1 MLCDY
6 VMSILCMTTWS
17 YISSM
22 NVQLIHNEKKKDQYA
37 IIYKLFVYI
46 FVSVTK
52 I

>member
-1 MLCDY
+1 MLCHY
-6 VMSILCMTTWS
+6 VMRVLCISTWS
-17 YISSM
+17 YISSL
-22 NVQLIHNEKKKDQYA
+22 NVQVIHNEKKKDQYA

>member
-6 VMSILCMTTWS
+6 VKRILCISTWL
-17 YISSM
+17 YIRSL